1 MAARL
6 SPAHDTATREKI
18 QTSQLINRL
27 QGFALGELDPKTEK
41 PQEIDTGRLKAIE
54 ILLRKSLPDL
64 ANVAITGDGN
74 TGPARLV
81 VEWATKQGS

>member
-6 SPAHDTATREKI
+6 NPRHDDEARKKI

-27 QGFALGELDPKTEK
+27 QGEALGELELKDG
-41 PQEIDTGRLKAIE
+41 QRKAIE

-64 ANVAITGDGN
+64 SAITLSGDEDSPIAFRQIERVIVD
-74 TGPARLV
+74 PANPDSPSV
-81 VEWATKQGS
+81 

>member
-6 SPAHDTATREKI
+6 NARHDDEARKKI

-27 QGFALGELDPKTEK
+27 QGEALGEIELKDG
-41 PQEIDTGRLKAIE
+41 QRKAIE

-64 ANVAITGDGN
+64 SAVTLTGDEN
-74 TGPARLV
+74 NPVAFRQIERVIVDTQHPNSPSV
-81 VEWATKQGS
+81 